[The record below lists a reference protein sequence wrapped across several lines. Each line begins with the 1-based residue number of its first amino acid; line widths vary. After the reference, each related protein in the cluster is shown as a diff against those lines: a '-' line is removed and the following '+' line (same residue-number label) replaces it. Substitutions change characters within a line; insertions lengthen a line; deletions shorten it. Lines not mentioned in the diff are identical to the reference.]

1 MFLLSLRIAQIVLES
16 EMIINT
22 KLRLK
27 STKAKMIYF
36 FRKLITQKEKLL
48 YTMYLYNIN
57 ILCLLCKLKKLYY
70 NPYILTI
77 NIENFGDIF
86 NVLIRLDLLECIIYR
101 ADMVPAIID
110 KKWRWE
116 GTMFV
121 NEVLLSN
128 KPCYYFVLSWRQ
140 WY

>member
-1 MFLLSLRIAQIVLES
+1 MQLFLLNLRKAQIVLES

-86 NVLIRLDLLECIIYR
+86 NVLIRVDLLECIIYR

-110 KKWRWE
+110 KQMTLGGHNVRK
-116 GTMFV
+116 
-121 NEVLLSN
+121 
-128 KPCYYFVLSWRQ
+128 
-140 WY
+140 